1 MTAANDTVRALRDYL
16 ATRLS
21 PDMTESQLDEMAA
34 ELAVI
39 AQTQQHPLTLNGHQL
54 LDALNSIAPQRS
66 APQLATT
73 VCISKEPTGTN
84 GYRVPP
90 KLYCWLATYP
100 KAGSIQLFD
109 NGDQPQRA
117 TQDVVYMATKLIECA
132 RWVYATPD
140 ARKQPHARRLAK
152 VILRLACPLIS
163 AHADTA
169 QRTS

>member
-1 MTAANDTVRALRDYL
+1 MDSLAQAMRDYL
-16 ATRLS
+16 ATRYEMPNS
-21 PDMTESQLDEMAA
+21 ELDAMATD
-34 ELAVI
+34 LAAI
-39 AQTQQHPLTLNGHQL
+39 AQVKQQPLTLNGHQL

-73 VCISKEPTGTN
+73 VCISTEPACTTG
-84 GYRVPP
+84 YHVPP
-90 KLYCWLATYP
+90 KLYCWLADYP

-109 NGDQPQRA
+109 NGDQPQRP

-169 QRTS
+169 QRA

>member
-1 MTAANDTVRALRDYL
+1 MSNTPHAMRDYL
-16 ATRLS
+16 ATRYEM
-21 PDMTESQLDEMAA
+21 PDSELDAMAA
-34 ELAVI
+34 DLAAI
-39 AQTQQHPLTLNGHQL
+39 AQTHQQPLTLNGHQL
-54 LDALNSIAPQRS
+54 LDAINSIAPQRS

-73 VCISKEPTGTN
+73 VCISDQPVCTTGFH
-84 GYRVPP
+84 VPP
-90 KLYCWLATYP
+90 KLYCWLADYP

-109 NGDQPQRA
+109 NGDQPPRP

-169 QRTS
+169 QRT

>member
-1 MTAANDTVRALRDYL
+1 MSNTAQAMRDYL
-16 ATRLS
+16 ATRYEM
-21 PDMTESQLDEMAA
+21 PDSELDAIATDLAA
-34 ELAVI
+34 I
-39 AQTQQHPLTLNGHQL
+39 AQAQQQPLTLNGHQL

-73 VCISKEPTGTN
+73 VCVSPDPTCTE
-84 GYRVPP
+84 GYHVPP
-90 KLYCWLATYP
+90 KLYCWLADYP
-100 KAGSIQLFD
+100 RAGSIQLFD
-109 NGDQPQRA
+109 NGAQPQRP

-169 QRTS
+169 QRV